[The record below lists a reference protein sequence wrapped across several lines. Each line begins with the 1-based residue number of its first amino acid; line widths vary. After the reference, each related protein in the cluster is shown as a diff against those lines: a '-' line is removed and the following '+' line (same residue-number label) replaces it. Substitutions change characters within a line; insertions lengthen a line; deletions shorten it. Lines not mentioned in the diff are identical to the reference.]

1 MLNFLLIIFAYLLGS
16 IPFGLLVGKYFFHTD
31 IRQIGSGNIGTTN
44 AFRGLGN
51 KGGVIVFLC
60 DMAKGFLPVLLA
72 TSLSSVTWHPL
83 IFGFFTVLGHAY
95 PIYLKFK
102 GGKAIATSL
111 GLITAYNPLF
121 ALLAI
126 ICFAIVLYFF
136 RMVSLSAIVAVFFV
150 IILSIIQG
158 DWMLTGMTCL
168 IWLIVLI
175 RHQENIRRIQS
186 GTESKVPFGFR
197 KK

>member
-1 MLNFLLIIFAYLLGS
+1 MLNFLLIICAYLLGS

-44 AFRGLGN
+44 AFRGLGK
-51 KGGVIVFLC
+51 KGGIIVFLC
-60 DMAKGFLPVLLA
+60 DMAKGFLPVLVA
-72 TSLSSVTWHPL
+72 ASLSSVTWPSL
-83 IFGFFTVLGHAY
+83 IFGFFAVLGHAY

-175 RHQENIRRIQS
+175 RHQENIRRIQN
-186 GTESKVPFGFR
+186 GTESKVPFGFG

>member
-44 AFRGLGN
+44 AFRGLGK

-72 TSLSSVTWHPL
+72 ANLTGVTWHPL
-83 IFGFFTVLGHAY
+83 IFGFFAVLGHAY

-186 GTESKVPFGFR
+186 GTESKVPFGFG